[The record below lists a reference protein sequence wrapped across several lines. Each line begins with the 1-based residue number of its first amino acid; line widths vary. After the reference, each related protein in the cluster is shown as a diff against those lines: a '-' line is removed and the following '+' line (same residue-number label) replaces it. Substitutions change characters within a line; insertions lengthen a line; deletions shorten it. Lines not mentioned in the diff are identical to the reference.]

1 MKVSIIIPYHGEEK
15 YIGDC
20 LESLGE
26 QQEKDFEAIV
36 ICDGCT
42 KEQEEAVRQ
51 RETAFPL
58 TVLTTGD
65 RHGVAAARNVGLDH
79 AGGRYILFLDCD
91 DYLEP
96 DALAELLE
104 AAGDSEVVFSKRR
117 KTWYGRKFFYDKNQ
131 EETADS
137 EEEEEEDDD
146 NDSEGRE
153 YEEEETADRTLTEEE
168 NWYHV
173 YIHMLHANNTIQ
185 GISVLGM
192 LFERRFLEELGL
204 RFDETLIYA
213 SDVPFVVRAFCAAKR
228 PAELKQRVY
237 IQRRHNDPINLPAI
251 SQISDSKTR
260 MDEIIRIY
268 LEVEPLLAEKTEEPR
283 IKRAFDRK
291 WIRYYVTR
299 ISRFYVDGP
308 KKECGAVHEQAK
320 KCLETLSP
328 DALQGARRYTKKLI
342 KFSFSHG
349 TGEIAKKVQRHSS
362 FQTLGRLVKSRAACK
377 KYLYRKVFARMK
389 MIDNMV
395 VFESFFGRNY
405 SDSPKYIYEYLG
417 KNYPGKYRFVWI
429 LNQKSDEKMPYPC
442 KRAKRFSLR
451 YFYYMA
457 RAKYH
462 VFNGRQPVYF
472 IKRKGNVFLET
483 WHGTPLKKLVFDMDE
498 VTTASPLYKKQ
509 FYTQTRSWDYLVA
522 PNQFSEDIFRHAFMY
537 DGKMLQTG
545 YPRNDIL
552 YLQDEEREK
561 LTQEIKKEL
570 GIDPDKKVILYAPTW
585 RDDEF
590 YDHAQYK
597 FTLKLDMAKMQ
608 KEIGDEYVLLL
619 RTHYFIVDFL
629 DLTPYSGFAYNVS
642 KYNDIARLYL
652 ISDVLITDYSSVF
665 FDYANLR
672 RPMLFFTYDLDK
684 YQSVLRGFYMD
695 VEEELPGPMLFDTDE
710 VLDAIR
716 NLAQI
721 EKQYEDKYRLFCEK
735 YCGWEDGSAAKK
747 VVETVFDK

>member
-15 YIGDC
+15 YIEDC
-20 LESLGE
+20 LVSLCE
-26 QQEKDFEAIV
+26 QEEKDFEAIV
-36 ICDGCT
+36 VCDDCT
-42 KEQEEAVRQ
+42 DEQIAALQ
-51 RETAFPL
+51 AREGKFPM
-58 TVLTTGD
+58 TVLTTGEK
-65 RHGVAAARNVGLDH
+65 RGVAVARNVGLEQA
-79 AGGRYILFLDCD
+79 AGDYILFLDCD

-96 DALAELLE
+96 NALSELLALAEDREL
-104 AAGDSEVVFSKRR
+104 VFSKRIG
-117 KTWYGRKFFYDKNQ
+117 TWYGRKFFYDKNQ
-131 EETADS
+131 DKEADDQ
-137 EEEEEEDDD
+137 EEENEEEGDAEDHED
-146 NDSEGRE
+146 
-153 YEEEETADRTLTEEE
+153 EEDEQAVELTEEE
-168 NWYHV
+168 SWYRTFA
-173 YIHMLHANNTIQ
+173 HMLRADSTIQ
-185 GISVLGM
+185 GISVLGI
-192 LFERRFLEELGL
+192 LFDRKFLTEQNI
-204 RFDETLIYA
+204 RFDENLIYA
-213 SDVPFVVRAFCAAKR
+213 SDVPFVLRAFCAAES
-228 PAELKQRVY
+228 PGELKQRIY
-237 IQRRHNDPINLPAI
+237 IHRWHNDSINLPAI

-260 MDEIIRIY
+260 IDEILGIY
-268 LEVEPLLAEKTEEPR
+268 KEIEPLLAAKTEEPR
-283 IKRAFDRK
+283 AKLAFDRK
-291 WIRYYVTR
+291 FIRYYVTR
-299 ISRFYVDGP
+299 VSKFYVEGA
-308 KKECGAVHEQAK
+308 KKERDAVYPKALE
-320 KCLETLSP
+320 CLRMLSL
-328 DALQGARRYTKKLI
+328 DAIAHSRRYTKKLI
-342 KFSFSHG
+342 KYSFTHHPE
-349 TGEIAKKVQRHSS
+349 EIAKKVRRHSS

-377 KYLYRKVFARMK
+377 KYLYRKVFSRMK

-429 LNQKSDEKMPYPC
+429 LNRRSEEKMPFPC

-472 IKRKGNVFLET
+472 IKRKGNIFLET

-537 DGKMLQTG
+537 DGKMLETG

-552 YLQDEEREK
+552 YLKDKEK
-561 LTQEIKKEL
+561 EQLTLEIKKEL
-570 GIDPDKKVILYAPTW
+570 GIDPAKKVILYAPTW

-597 FTLKLDMAKMQ
+597 FTLKLDMEKMQ
-608 KEIGDEYVLLL
+608 EQIGNEYVLLL

-629 DLTPYSGFAYNVS
+629 DLTPYEGFAYNVS

-710 VLDAIR
+710 VLDAIG
-716 NLAQI
+716 NLPQI
-721 EKQYEDKYRLFCEK
+721 QKQYEDKYRIFCEK
-735 YCGWEDGSAAKK
+735 YCGWEDGSATQK
-747 VVETVFDK
+747 VVEAVFDK